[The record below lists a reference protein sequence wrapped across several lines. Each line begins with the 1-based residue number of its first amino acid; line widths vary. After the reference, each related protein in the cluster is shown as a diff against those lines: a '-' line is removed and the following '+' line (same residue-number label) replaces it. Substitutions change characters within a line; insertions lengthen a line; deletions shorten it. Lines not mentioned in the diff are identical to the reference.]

1 MEDTCEE
8 ELIGSLLS
16 IPMGYVGP
24 PLLCMSTDTVS
35 DITNMSM
42 GERYSNPHCLIEGLV
57 LRILVGDNGMVRRVI
72 PGKVEKC
79 NALLEA
85 T

>member
-1 MEDTCEE
+1 MA
-8 ELIGSLLS
+8 
-16 IPMGYVGP
+16 
-24 PLLCMSTDTVS
+24 
-35 DITNMSM
+35 DITNMLM
-42 GERYSNPHCLIEGLV
+42 GERYSNPVFLIEGLV
-57 LRILVGDNGMVRRVI
+57 LRISVGDNGEVRRVI